1 MVRGCWA
8 GWPMT
13 ARSSRLPLP
22 STRDRGPVT
31 DTTQTQEQAS
41 GCAPYATFVVLM
53 LVTIGGIKQL
63 PWPMWLK
70 VVLAIAANLLIGAAV
85 YGTTTTTTRSDKPQV
100 PPGRPGPLSM
110 GAGLGPSN
118 GRPEPEPT
126 RPEPEPPPQP
136 TKPPEPEPPK
146 PEAISQRT
154 LGTMERLGYRVGR
167 GIAVVLLVAVVA
179 VPLAVVW
186 WRIARY

>member
-1 MVRGCWA
+1 
-8 GWPMT
+8 
-13 ARSSRLPLP
+13 
-22 STRDRGPVT
+22 VT
-31 DTTQTQEQAS
+31 DTTQSQEQAG
-41 GCAPYATFVVLM
+41 GCAPYVGFVVLM
-53 LVTIGGIKQL
+53 LLTIGGIKQL

-85 YGTTTTTTRSDKPQV
+85 YGTASKSDTPPV

-110 GAGLGPSN
+110 GAGVAPSN

-126 RPEPEPPPQP
+126 KPEPEPPPQP

-146 PEAISQRT
+146 PEAISEET
-154 LGTMERLGYRVGR
+154 LGTVERLGYRAGR

-186 WRIARY
+186 WLIARS